1 MTDRERILN
10 IFDKCLRL
18 KAYGADVF
26 FYFSPH
32 VNRIG
37 VDIYENG
44 WSDCDYTDDT
54 NEEHN
59 EIDNV
64 FSYIDVNEESE
75 FYSENKIGALET
87 TLEDLLREKR
97 LSKETENVHSR

>member
-18 KAYGADVF
+18 KAYGVDVF

-54 NEEHN
+54 NEEHF
-59 EIDNV
+59 V
-64 FSYIDVNEESE
+64 YIDINEKSE
-75 FYSENKIGALET
+75 FYSDDKIGALET

-97 LSKETENVHSR
+97 LSKGGWECTFQIILVNT